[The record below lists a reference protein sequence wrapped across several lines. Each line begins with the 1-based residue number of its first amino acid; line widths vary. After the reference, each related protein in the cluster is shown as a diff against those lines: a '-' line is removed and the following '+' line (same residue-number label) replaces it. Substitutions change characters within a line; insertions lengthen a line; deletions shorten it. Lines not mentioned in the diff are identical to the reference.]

1 MVVPCAIQS
10 SSRSTSIQQ
19 WLPHCSASVSAGEFP
34 KALVPALRSRI
45 FSPSKIL
52 NTEARMRRPTI
63 AVMVGIPH
71 GGEQDDEDNL
81 NREQDGG
88 HFDDGPTNTLELLY
102 ERLKRGDEVAAHS
115 AMAIARCIQEMA
127 HQ

>member
-1 MVVPCAIQS
+1 
-10 SSRSTSIQQ
+10 
-19 WLPHCSASVSAGEFP
+19 
-34 KALVPALRSRI
+34 
-45 FSPSKIL
+45 
-52 NTEARMRRPTI
+52 MRRPTI

-81 NREQDGG
+81 NREQDRG

-102 ERLKRGDEVAAHS
+102 ARLKRGDEVAAHS

-127 HQ
+127 HQAARGDKAGLKHWYEKCCDLIAHVDGEEDEEEDGNG